1 MKDRPRKDNLS
12 TKKPVVE
19 PKESLAYR
27 AIKDILYGIFM
38 VSLYTLSVLISHK
51 LYNVYVPQSILD
63 MYTCSVTYEMLH
75 CTRYVPV
82 WT

>member
-1 MKDRPRKDNLS
+1 
-12 TKKPVVE
+12 
-19 PKESLAYR
+19 
-27 AIKDILYGIFM
+27 M

-75 CTRYVPV
+75 TYLCGLDESTEILHSSLNLLFCRVLV
-82 WT
+82 DGQV